1 MAFCGQC
8 GLLLN
13 SNVAKC
19 PRCGTVSEINVVSPE
34 APIGGNDATI
44 AARGEN
50 ATQVKETFHTP
61 PPQAG
66 YPQQNVGNYPS
77 DAGTQAAYP
86 PPGNY
91 PGQGAP
97 SSGVQSGGNY
107 PSYNTPVYPSQPGG
121 YYGPPGTSQPGI
133 YPSTNPGYPSQAPI
147 PPRKRRVW
155 PFILALLLVLLLG
168 AGASAFLILGP
179 SHLPWLAGQQN
190 SVTPTAPTAPAA
202 PTTVPTAQPSPT
214 AQPQNTP
221 TAQPAPTAQPSPT
234 TQPTPVSTQ
243 PAQAAIQQYYAA
255 INNKDYQSAYNLW
268 VSYPD
273 TYAHYKQGF
282 AHTRRDDITLGDSTV
297 QSDGSV
303 QVNITIQS
311 TEDATTGTGTQVTT
325 YQGYYSLAQQSDGTW
340 KIVTAN
346 INKA

>member
-19 PRCGTVSEINVVSPE
+19 PRCGTVTDVDIIAPE
-34 APIGGNDATI
+34 AAIGGNDATI

-61 PPQAG
+61 PPQVG
-66 YPQQNVGNYPS
+66 YPQQTVGNYPS
-77 DAGTQAAYP
+77 NPGTQAAYP
-86 PPGNY
+86 PSGNY

-97 SSGVQSGGNY
+97 SPGVQSGGNY

-133 YPSTNPGYPSQAPI
+133 YPSTNPGYPSQV
-147 PPRKRRVW
+147 PPRKRHVW

-168 AGASAFLILGP
+168 AGASAFFILGP
-179 SHLPWLAGQQN
+179 SHLPWLAGNQN
-190 SVTPTAPTAPAA
+190 SVTPTIA

-221 TAQPAPTAQPSPT
+221 TAQPSPT
-234 TQPTPVSTQ
+234 TQPSPTPVSTQ

-282 AHTRRDDITLGDSTV
+282 AHTRRDDIALGTSTV

-311 TEDATTGTGTQVTT
+311 TEDAASGTGTQVTT
-325 YQGYYSLAQQSDGTW
+325 YQGYYILAQQADGTW